1 MDMKITYYCPDCYR
15 EFKTL
20 SHFNGYRSRCTPY
33 LRADGRRRLEV
44 RKVDGRWILADKKT
58 VKDAPKEK
66 PVPMPE
72 KYGTDIVKVGRS
84 TVTAEWEIDEDGL
97 YFETYWTKGYDG
109 NFEFIAKA
117 EKAVAKYL
125 EEKLGMKFFIIG
137 GTGSK
142 GYRSTNADVK

>member
-1 MDMKITYYCPDCYR
+1 MNKDIAYYCPSCYR

-20 SHFNGYRSRCTPY
+20 SHFNRYHSHCTPY

-44 RKVDGRWILADKKT
+44 RKVDGRWILASKKT
-58 VKDAPKEK
+58 VKEVPKEK

-97 YFETYWTKGYDG
+97 YFETYWNKQRDDD
-109 NFEFIAKA
+109 FAFIARA
-117 EKAVAKYL
+117 EKAVAKFL
-125 EEKLGMKFFIIG
+125 EEKLGMKFAVNG

-142 GYRSTNADVK
+142 GYRSTNATIK